1 MEDGKHGRNGPTVRF
16 HVDLPPHLLRS
27 RDLATA
33 PESLPPIHRIHFQAT
48 WMPQDCGARAT
59 VPNWIGTRFLNLF
72 LLMRKELFHV
82 QEATHRLEHGSCR
95 SHA

>member
-72 LLMRKELFHV
+72 FIDAKGIV
-82 QEATHRLEHGSCR
+82 SCPGSH
-95 SHA
+95 SSA